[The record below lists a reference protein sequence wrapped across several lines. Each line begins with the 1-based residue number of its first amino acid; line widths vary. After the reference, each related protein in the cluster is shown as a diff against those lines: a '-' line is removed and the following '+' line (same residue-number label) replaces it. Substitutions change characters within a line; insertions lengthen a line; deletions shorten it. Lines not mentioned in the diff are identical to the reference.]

1 MSRSF
6 LLSPAIA
13 IAALMASAPAL
24 AQQPRADTLLID
36 RAAAGKAMNGPARGA
51 SMGQVEAQF
60 GAPDQKLEPRG
71 GQQPQWPV
79 IHRWVYPQFTI
90 YFENSNVI
98 DVVLRQAA
106 PGEIG
111 PKPIE

>member
-6 LLSPAIA
+6 LLSATLALGLLLPAGHA
-13 IAALMASAPAL
+13 V
-24 AQQPRADTLLID
+24 AQTRADTLLID
-36 RAAAGKAMNGPARGA
+36 RAAAGKDMNGPKRGA
-51 SMGQVEAQF
+51 SMNQVEAQY

-79 IHRWVYPQFTI
+79 IHRWVYPQFTV
-90 YFENSNVI
+90 YFENSHVI
-98 DVVLRQAA
+98 DVVLRQAT

-111 PKPIE
+111 PKPTE

>member
-6 LLSPAIA
+6 LLSSALTLALVLPFGS
-13 IAALMASAPAL
+13 AAAE
-24 AQQPRADTLLID
+24 QPRADTLLID
-36 RAAAGKAMNGPARGA
+36 RAAAGKTAHGPVRGT
-51 SMGQVEAQF
+51 SMSKVEAQF

-79 IHRWVYPQFTI
+79 IHRWVYPQFTV
-90 YFENSNVI
+90 YFENSHVI

-111 PKPIE
+111 PKPVE

>member
-6 LLSPAIA
+6 LLSSLLALGLLLPAGH
-13 IAALMASAPAL
+13 AAS
-24 AQQPRADTLLID
+24 QTRADTLLID
-36 RAAAGKAMNGPARGA
+36 RAEAGKDMSGPMRGA
-51 SMGQVEAQF
+51 SMSQVEAQY

-79 IHRWVYPQFTI
+79 IHRWVYPQFTV
-90 YFENSNVI
+90 YFEKSHVI
-98 DVVLRQAA
+98 DVVLRQAT

-111 PKPIE
+111 PKPTE